1 MSRSRSKAQGLAPAD
16 LAGAVSAGRIAPL
29 YLFLGPERYLR
40 RESLAL
46 LTATVEEAFRPF
58 NVDSFSAAEHDLETI
73 FDVARQLPMMSAR
86 RLVVVR
92 DAESI
97 REGSQEALEAYL
109 KDPVDSA
116 IVVFVADS
124 LDQRR
129 KSSTALAKACVTV
142 SFALL
147 SEAEASRW
155 VEARVKQ
162 LGSRIDRPAV
172 GAVVDL
178 AGTELT
184 RLSVEVEK
192 LASHAGD
199 GTIDVPSIR
208 SLVTRSREHQVWD
221 LTDAILARDRAR
233 AIRVVVRQLD
243 AGEEPLGLLGML
255 ASTYRKMLIAK
266 ELMARKAPAAE
277 VQAAVKLPP
286 WKMSEFNTQVRHV
299 SIDAIV
305 HGIRRMDE
313 VDAAIKSSVGT
324 PRLQLEILVCEL
336 TL

>member
-1 MSRSRSKAQGLAPAD
+1 MSRSRSKSQGLSPSD
-16 LAGAVSAGRIAPL
+16 LASAVSGGRIDPL
-29 YLFLGPERYLR
+29 YLFLGPERFLR
-40 RESLAL
+40 RESVAL
-46 LTATVEEAFRPF
+46 LTATVDEAFRVF
-58 NVDSFSAAEHDLETI
+58 NVDAFSASDHDLETI
-73 FDVARQLPMMSAR
+73 FDIARQLPMMSPR
-86 RLVVVR
+86 RLVTIR
-92 DAESI
+92 DADAI
-97 REGSQEALEAYL
+97 REGSQDALEKYL

-116 IVVFVADS
+116 IVVFMADA

-129 KSSTALAKACVTV
+129 KTSTALAKACTTV
-142 SFALL
+142 SFAAL
-147 SEAEASRW
+147 SEADAARW
-155 VEARVKQ
+155 VEAHVKQ
-162 LGSRIDRPAV
+162 LGGRIDRAAI
-172 GAVVDL
+172 GAIVDL

-192 LASHAGD
+192 LVSHAGSAS
-199 GTIDVPSIR
+199 IDVPSVRALI
-208 SLVTRSREHQVWD
+208 TRSREHQVWD

-255 ASTYRKMLIAK
+255 ASTYRKMLVAK
-266 ELMARKAPAAE
+266 ELMIRKAPAAE

-299 SIDAIV
+299 SVDSIV

-313 VDAAIKSSVGT
+313 VDAAIKSSIGT

>member
-1 MSRSRSKAQGLAPAD
+1 MSRSRSKAHGLAPSD
-16 LAGAVSAGRIAPL
+16 LATAVSAGRIDPL
-29 YLFLGPERYLR
+29 YLFLGPERFLR
-40 RESLAL
+40 RESIAL
-46 LTATVEEAFRPF
+46 LTATVDEAFRPF
-58 NVDSFSAAEHDLETI
+58 NVDTFSAAEHDLETI
-73 FDVARQLPMMSAR
+73 FDVARQLPMMSQR
-86 RLVVVR
+86 RLVVIR

-97 REGSQEALEAYL
+97 REGSQDALEGYL

-129 KSSTALAKACVTV
+129 KSSTALAKACTTV
-142 SFALL
+142 SFAQL
-147 SEAEASRW
+147 SEADASRW
-155 VEARVKQ
+155 VESRVKQ
-162 LGSRIDRPAV
+162 LGARIDRPAV

-192 LASHAGD
+192 LVSHAGA
-199 GTIDVPSIR
+199 GTIDVPSVRALIA
-208 SLVTRSREHQVWD
+208 RSREHQVWD
-221 LTDAILARDRAR
+221 LTDAILARDRGR

-266 ELMARKAPAAE
+266 ELILRKAPAAE

-286 WKMSEFNTQVRHV
+286 WKMSEFNTQVRRV
-299 SIDAIV
+299 SVDSIV
-305 HGIRRMDE
+305 HGLRRMDE